1 MREDR
6 YAKTCRA
13 FSAWTLPVM
22 RTLCPLSDA
31 LDSTLIRA
39 THVSAVQSS
48 IGAIGNLQVVLFV
61 TLPSSPRVVLS
72 SATRIAAK
80 KDRPYSLRSVA
91 PESSV
96 ESKNRLVRHGHVS
109 PLLFVSRS

>member
-1 MREDR
+1 
-6 YAKTCRA
+6 
-13 FSAWTLPVM
+13 M
-22 RTLCPLSDA
+22 RTLCPLTDA

-48 IGAIGNLQVVLFV
+48 IGAIGNPQVVLFV

-91 PESSV
+91 PVDLRQTS
-96 ESKNRLVRHGHVS
+96 N
-109 PLLFVSRS
+109 